1 MKKVKVYLMMSIL
14 AMALC
19 ACGSKDSNAKIT
31 ESDLDNMSETELEE
45 VIEQEL
51 EKLDE
56 LEETEVEQKVEEEV
70 DKEEVVQEQSFECL
84 PEMLNASLEDCLLQV
99 DNTILH
105 YDVAMTLNEA
115 IVALQNSG
123 VEYTFKVDDAD
134 YNPSMLV
141 GPQAHVVVKVYKNGN
156 HYFSLWAKNYSND
169 TVSGDSEKVIF
180 FSTVHESTEY
190 YGNSYYCKGIR
201 LDGNGHTY
209 GTIKELLKDY
219 TEQMEERSAQITVD
233 GEWFQGIEMKIDFKK
248 DDLNIKA
255 TLHFKSEDGSC
266 VRMFCN
272 TSRDG
277 YY

>member
-1 MKKVKVYLMMSIL
+1 MKKAKVYLMMFIL
-14 AMALC
+14 AIALC
-19 ACGSKDSNAKIT
+19 ACGEDSKDQLT
-31 ESDLDNMSETELEE
+31 ESDLENMSETELEE

-56 LEETEVEQKVEEEV
+56 SEAAEMDK
-70 DKEEVVQEQSFECL
+70 KEEVIQEENFECL
-84 PEMLNASLEDCLLQV
+84 PEMMNASLEDCLLQI

-115 IVALQNSG
+115 VVALQNSG

-134 YNPSMLV
+134 YNPNMLV
-141 GPQAHVVVKVYKNGN
+141 GPQAYVVVKVYKNGN

-180 FSTVHESTEY
+180 FSTVHESPEFHS
-190 YGNSYYCKGIR
+190 NSYYCKGIR
-201 LDGNGHTY
+201 LDGNEQTY

-219 TEQMEERSAQITVD
+219 TDYMEERSSGITVD
-233 GEWFQGIEMKIDFKK
+233 GEHYQGIEMTINFKK
-248 DDLNIKA
+248 DDLDIKV

-266 VRMFCN
+266 VRMACN
-272 TSRDG
+272 TNRDG